1 LCGSTLEPGQT
12 RRDLVTISIG
22 CDVTLGGFVTPFVVP
37 PVNLAVLALFAH
49 LAGWRRVAGL
59 AMVVLLLLAVPLVAD
74 ALLGT
79 LERGEGAGDPT
90 GAQAIVV
97 LGAEAVGLAD
107 GSTAPGPLSL
117 QRLRTAAALARRTG
131 LPLLVSGG
139 VTQPGTAPVAVAMAD
154 SLRDDF
160 HVPARWIEDQSADT
174 FENARDSAALL
185 APAGV
190 TTLLVV
196 TDQWHMRRA
205 LLAFRATGL
214 RAIPAP
220 VPPPVGGGVQ
230 VEDVIPRVSAWL
242 SSYYAL
248 HEWIGIGWYELRV
261 RL

>member
-1 LCGSTLEPGQT
+1 
-12 RRDLVTISIG
+12 
-22 CDVTLGGFVTPFVVP
+22 VTLGGFVTPFVVP